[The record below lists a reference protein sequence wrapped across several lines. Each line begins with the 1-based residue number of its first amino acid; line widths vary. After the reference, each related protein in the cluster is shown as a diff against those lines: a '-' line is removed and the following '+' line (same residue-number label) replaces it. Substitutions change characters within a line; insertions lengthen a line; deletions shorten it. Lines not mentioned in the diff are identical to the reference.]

1 MCFGSLLD
9 LPEYA
14 ASFVNYKALKKLIK
28 QLSATPTIPAQ
39 RTAEEIAQDGT
50 LDPQAS
56 LRANKEVF
64 FFRLERE
71 IEKVNA
77 FYLQKESE
85 FSLRLKTLVDKKRV
99 VQSRT
104 ISNSKAPSNYMALFE
119 GFQQFDGDLNKLQQF
134 VEINETAMSKILK
147 KWDKTSKSRM
157 KELYLHRAVEV
168 QPCFNREVLRDLS
181 DRATTGR
188 LELEAWAEGENL
200 QFDTA
205 RPLDRAAPAF
215 GTEEEEL
222 DLQILQSASTGNLQ
236 TLREWVAKLHSLS
249 DARDRATRTFLTAI
263 NGFSDEVLALLL
275 ESGLVDIHAEDD
287 INERNCLHEAAISGR
302 DFVLKAGLTAS
313 VDIARPDVYGRIPLH
328 YACMHGRVD
337 MVRELL
343 LVGPHT
349 VDMMDHDNFTP
360 LIHSIVKRQLA
371 CAEQVLFS
379 NARIDPFSDSD
390 HIPLNLACQHGSLPI
405 VKMLLE
411 RKAQLL
417 PDAEGLYTPT
427 YDKLYQWTPLFHA
440 ASEGCVPCLRTL
452 LELGVD
458 AKVADEKGLS
468 AMYYAAW
475 EGHLECMLLLWA
487 QPSHERPPQRPLD
500 VLNGKVFVQLLFD
513 QGNLG
518 SIAFD
523 QAGRHPAARM
533 TISSKLSDLIPRT
546 IMLPIQDDSR
556 TISFH
561 VDNLDTF
568 AVDFE
573 IFPTFGSKV
582 IAKSVAL
589 PVVFRAE
596 NSSTGSCCL
605 PLFDPRLRAI
615 GQLRFNFQVIKPY
628 HGDPLEITHFATYWK
643 ATSAVDSEHNGLV
656 TGSSLSGDYVQLFV
670 QLTRDRVPVVYPQF
684 LINHHGID
692 IPVCQLTY
700 AQFQAI
706 GAGRNVNQEQIFHF
720 LKTQAVHDMPQTH
733 RILAASFTSLREILR
748 QLPTDLSINL
758 SILYP
763 SGPEEKSLDMNSLAD
778 VNSFADAI
786 LTEVFDHARIAR
798 DQNPDFMR
806 SVVFTSYNPNICTA
820 LNWKQPNYPVL
831 LCNDL
836 GQIRDLARN
845 VDSLPHVN
853 SSGRASMSIKESA
866 RIAQSNNF
874 MGLICRSSLLNVVP
888 ALVETIKELGLVL
901 VADTSDETGQSDRGD
916 ALSAANTMGV
926 AEWAY
931 RMPDGVN
938 GVMKANGVLSSEGSL
953 TGFLLVPL
961 FGTHQTALSDF
972 LVFTRRLARSLGP
985 DRLEGVLDR
994 LDHDVFKVSD
1004 PFHAQQSHRRKAKRK
1019 VQRGQGQVDAQCC
1032 PSVFTAQFAQS
1043 LRQRVAL
1050 FLGLRP
1056 ALRGSRIEA
1065 PVRSLLGERDR
1076 SRPGARRRRHSG
1088 WRRKGNAGVEGAL
1101 IVDLCSNAAGCEI
1114 QDRMEGRKDM
1124 VNMLGSI
1131 QAMPNELGLREGEV
1145 SRFFSRVI
1153 GAILPVGSGP
1163 IGVT

>member
-1 MCFGSLLD
+1 MYVLHHLAFTLFWEKFGKQIQRRQLD

-39 RTAEEIAQDGT
+39 RTAEDIAQDGT
-50 LDPQAS
+50 PDPQSS
-56 LRANKEVF
+56 LRANKDVF

-71 IEKVNA
+71 IEKVNT

-104 ISNSKAPSNYMALFE
+104 SSNSKTPSNFVALFE

-181 DRATTGR
+181 DRATTAR
-188 LELEAWAEGENL
+188 LELEAWAEGENI
-200 QFDTA
+200 QFDTS
-205 RPLDRAAPAF
+205 RPLDRAMGPAF
-215 GTEEEEL
+215 GTEEDEI
-222 DLQILQSASTGNLQ
+222 DLQVLQSASTGNLQ
-236 TLREWVAKLHSLS
+236 TLREWVARLHSFP
-249 DARDRATRTFLTAI
+249 DARDRATRAFLAAI
-263 NGFSDEVLALLL
+263 NGCADEVLGLLL
-275 ESGLVDIHAEDD
+275 ESGLVDLHAEDD

-302 DFVLKAGLTAS
+302 DLVFKAGLAAE
-313 VDIARPDVYGRIPLH
+313 VDFFRSDVYGRIPLH

-343 LVGPHT
+343 AVGPET
-349 VDMMDHDNFTP
+349 VDMMDHDNFAP
-360 LIHSIVKRQLA
+360 LIHSIVKGQLA
-371 CAEQVLFS
+371 CAEQVLYS
-379 NARIDPFSDSD
+379 NARIDPDSESD
-390 HIPLNLACQHGSLPI
+390 HIPLNLACQYGSLPI

-411 RKAQLL
+411 RNAKLL
-417 PDAEGLYTPT
+417 PDAEGLYPQHMVARASQSPQLLLLLKQHGADLDQK
-427 YDKLYQWTPLFHA
+427 DKLYQWTPLFHA

-452 LELGVD
+452 LESGVD
-458 AKVADEKGLS
+458 SKVADEKGLS

-487 QPSHERPPQRPLD
+487 QPSNEQPAQRPLD
-500 VLNGKVFVQLLFD
+500 VLNGLQLQEPGFVDDQMSTEQTSSAEMDMADGIPDLSLPPPIIPLRRYGHNFLDKKVFVQLLFD
-513 QGNLG
+513 QGNTA

-523 QAGRHPAARM
+523 QAGRHPAARL

-546 IMLPIQDDSR
+546 IVLPIQDDSR
-556 TISFH
+556 IISFH

-589 PVVFRAE
+589 PVNFRAE
-596 NSSTGSCCL
+596 TSSTGSCCL

-643 ATSAVDSEHNGLV
+643 ATNALDSEHNGLV
-656 TGSSLSGDYVQLFV
+656 TGSSLSGDYVQLFI
-670 QLTRDRVPVVYPQF
+670 QLTRDRVPVLYPQF
-684 LINHHGID
+684 MINHHGIE
-692 IPVCQLTY
+692 IPVSHLTY
-700 AQFQAI
+700 IQFQKI
-706 GAGRNVNQEQIFHF
+706 GAERGVKQQDISHF
-720 LKTQAVHDMPQTH
+720 LATQAVNDMPQTH
-733 RILAASFTSLREILR
+733 RILAASFLSLQEVLR
-748 QLPTDLSINL
+748 QLPIDLNVNL

-763 SGPEEKSLDMNSLAD
+763 SAVEERALDMTSLAD
-778 VNSFADAI
+778 VNTFADAI
-786 LTEVFDHARIAR
+786 LTEVFDHARVAR
-798 DQNPDFMR
+798 DKNPDFMR

-901 VADTSDETGQSDRGD
+901 VADTSDESGQPNPGD
-916 ALSAANTMGV
+916 ALPAADSMGV
-926 AEWAY
+926 ADWAY

-938 GVMKANGVLSSEGSL
+938 GVMRANGI
-953 TGFLLVPL
+953 
-961 FGTHQTALSDF
+961 
-972 LVFTRRLARSLGP
+972 
-985 DRLEGVLDR
+985 
-994 LDHDVFKVSD
+994 
-1004 PFHAQQSHRRKAKRK
+1004 
-1019 VQRGQGQVDAQCC
+1019 
-1032 PSVFTAQFAQS
+1032 
-1043 LRQRVAL
+1043 LR
-1050 FLGLRP
+1050 F
-1056 ALRGSRIEA
+1056 
-1065 PVRSLLGERDR
+1065 
-1076 SRPGARRRRHSG
+1076 
-1088 WRRKGNAGVEGAL
+1088 N
-1101 IVDLCSNAAGCEI
+1101 
-1114 QDRMEGRKDM
+1114 DM
-1124 VNMLGSI
+1124 IDM
-1131 QAMPNELGLREGEV
+1131 
-1145 SRFFSRVI
+1145 
-1153 GAILPVGSGP
+1153 
-1163 IGVT
+1163 